1 MKSEKLVTYIISTL
15 NTKAKEALPFD
26 IKAVLLFGSAAR
38 ESETF
43 DSDVDLLVI
52 ARMASIRKGT
62 GVERK

>member
-1 MKSEKLVTYIISTL
+1 MKSERLAACIRNSL

-43 DSDVDLLVI
+43 DSDVDLPLLLH
-52 ARMASIRKGT
+52 
-62 GVERK
+62 

>member
-43 DSDVDLLVI
+43 DSDVDLPLLLH
-52 ARMASIRKGT
+52 
-62 GVERK
+62 